1 MIFSV
6 NASADVYNIKTINL
20 HKGKNLV
27 EAKVCGGTHLENSED
42 ISERSIE
49 FSERGTDIFNE
60 GKSVYIKSVVLKMV
74 FCLLNLLFLLL
85 MKL

>member
-1 MIFSV
+1 MKIKFAAFSLLFAMIFSV

-42 ISERSIE
+42 ISERRKVCI
-49 FSERGTDIFNE
+49 
-60 GKSVYIKSVVLKMV
+60 Y
-74 FCLLNLLFLLL
+74 
-85 MKL
+85 